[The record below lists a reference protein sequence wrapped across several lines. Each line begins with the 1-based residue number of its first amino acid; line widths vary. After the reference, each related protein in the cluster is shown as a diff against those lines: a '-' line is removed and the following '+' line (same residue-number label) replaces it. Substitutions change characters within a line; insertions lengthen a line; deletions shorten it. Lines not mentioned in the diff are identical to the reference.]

1 MHSSIIAEVY
11 NSISYVY
18 SRISYGNITS
28 EVGEITAIGGFF
40 AAKLDTSGRG
50 FTWISK
56 QDYYTLLAYPSIID
70 TKLLKC
76 TVRLSILVVL
86 LS

>member
-18 SRISYGNITS
+18 SRISYGNIPS

-50 FTWISK
+50 LISG
-56 QDYYTLLAYPSIID
+56 AYLRGGTGGHVPPTFLGGGD
-70 TKLLKC
+70 TI
-76 TVRLSILVVL
+76 TNVPPTF
-86 LS
+86 